1 MIKAAYDAHRLLM
14 FLYVLFRSSLDR
26 FDPSAWADGVE
37 VAMIG
42 RRVRCEPVENLD
54 QNQLEDF
61 QITLEGATA
70 ILDSLIWNVAGKPR
84 SSLRMWKRHT
94 APLFSK
100 WLSALKTEEIL
111 GATET
116 TPEDSSVGPQPPTLA
131 EAGET
136 LSDALRELH
145 TVFGLLGREE
155 TWVEDVTLDAF
166 GMDPRLFDW
175 AVNFGPDARRLI
187 LKVGAAAKLCQAVLK
202 QLHSF
207 G

>member
-70 ILDSLIWNVAGKPR
+70 ILELVDLERRWQTPQLTKNVE
-84 SSLRMWKRHT
+84 
-94 APLFSK
+94 APYGSFV
-100 WLSALKTEEIL
+100 LKMAV
-111 GATET
+111 GA
-116 TPEDSSVGPQPPTLA
+116 EDRG
-131 EAGET
+131 
-136 LSDALRELH
+136 
-145 TVFGLLGREE
+145 
-155 TWVEDVTLDAF
+155 
-166 GMDPRLFDW
+166 DPRRNRDY
-175 AVNFGPDARRLI
+175 A
-187 LKVGAAAKLCQAVLK
+187 
-202 QLHSF
+202 
-207 G
+207 